1 MKAIASLLGAAA
13 MTLAAAGA
21 QAGVVYTDNT
31 YRDFDNSSGYVTF
44 DVGSHGLISDLNIA
58 VEFSKC
64 DNPYIDPEGSVCIG
78 RNTPFENEIVMR
90 LIGPDGREIS
100 LIEKNTFDQ
109 GDTPGIG
116 RIILTFD
123 DQGAKLGSRVQ
134 AGAFRPLEA
143 LSVFNGMDMFGQWTL
158 FFQDTQGSDPL
169 EVFSSSLIFNSALP
183 PAEVPEP
190 ASLAVFGTGLFALGA
205 LRRRQRRK
213 A

>member
-1 MKAIASLLGAAA
+1 MKAITSLLIGAVMA
-13 MTLAAAGA
+13 LAGA
-21 QAGVVYTDNT
+21 SAHAEVIYNNQTYTD
-31 YRDFDNSSGYVTF
+31 YDASSGFIAF
-44 DVGSHGLISDLNIA
+44 DVTTHDLISDLNIA

-64 DNPYIDPEGSVCIG
+64 DNPYIDPEGSACVG
-78 RNTPFENEIVMR
+78 RRTPFENEIVMR

-116 RIILTFD
+116 RITLTFD
-123 DQGAKLGSRVQ
+123 DQGAKLGSRVR

-143 LSVFNGMDMFGQWTL
+143 LSVFNGMDMFGEWKL

-169 EVFSSSLIFNSALP
+169 EVFSTSLIFNSALP

-190 ASLAVFGTGLFALGA
+190 AGLAVFGTGLFALGA